1 MPSSLDAYN
10 AARKLAKAC
19 ETARI
24 AEKKDPSLPVLD
36 HYLDRF
42 HIIRKTPKGVKE
54 ILIDRIA
61 GTCHDGRTE
70 SFAANFMPLLP
81 SDSEFASKWMNL
93 YHAALSEGLH
103 DPIKVYLIFGRFF
116 VEEGNKR
123 VSVTK
128 YLENPLIS
136 ASITELVVDPVDFP
150 NFKLYEQ
157 YLQFEQLTGIS
168 SILMSKTKNYR
179 KLLKLINA
187 DEEHPLT
194 TEQTK
199 GLRSLFYT
207 FENMYKKVVPSDV
220 MATEGD
226 GFLIFLEVY
235 GYHPETVVP
244 DSVME
249 KELESILPLIK
260 AYPHHYEA
268 PLLTGSQL
276 SDKKPT
282 FSFRLEA
289 VKAALIEAGTPQ
301 ESSWTKAHAQAFD
314 EMAEKLGNKV
324 KIKEIFGADTPD
336 KVEKALEEA
345 IAWGAQV
352 IFTSHPLML
361 QTTNRYAAKYP
372 KIKFLNCSLN
382 PEATTVRSYYTRGYE
397 IQFLQGIAAAAM
409 STSGK
414 IGYIADYP
422 IYGAIADINAFAIGV
437 AMVRPGARVYLDWST
452 TETPTNTEFPL
463 DIDMIYISGQD
474 FDTRIGKGKRFGL
487 FDVRTGKFSNLSL
500 VQQKW
505 SVFYTRIM
513 SSILNRS
520 YKADEQT
527 ANGGSINYW
536 LGLSNGLI
544 DVSFSDE
551 LPYETHRLIDL
562 LRTDITEKRFFIFG
576 GIHAKERGADENASI
591 TMNDLARMDF
601 LVGNIVGKL
610 PDDTSDKLI
619 PSAEKLVAVHGLDEL
634 EPGEQTPKEKYTD
647 SVQSDSA
654 PKIPANDPDPSNS
667 GLVKVI
673 SSSVQ
678 AGDAEGLEKGVQ
690 AANLSTSAK
699 HE

>member
-157 YLQFEQLTGIS
+157 YLQVEQLTGIS

-352 IFTSHPLML
+352 IFTAHPLML
-361 QTTNRYAAKYP
+361 QITNQFAVRYP
-372 KIKFLNCSLN
+372 KIHFLNCSLN
-382 PEATTVRSYYTRGYE
+382 PDSTADVRSYYTRGFE
-397 IQFLQGIAAAAM
+397 IQFLQGMAAGAL
-409 STSGK
+409 SRSGK

-422 IYGAIADINAFAIGV
+422 IYGAIADINAFAIGIN
-437 AMVRPGARVYLDWST
+437 MVRPQAKVYLDWST
-452 TETPTNTEFPL
+452 TQTPTNQDFPT
-463 DIDMIYISGQD
+463 DIDMIYIAGQGFDPRIRSG
-474 FDTRIGKGKRFGL
+474 KMFGL
-487 FDVRTGKFSNLSL
+487 FDVRTGKFANLST
-500 VQQKW
+500 VDQKW
-505 SVFYTRIM
+505 SVFYERVIT
-513 SSILNRS
+513 SILNRT
-520 YKADEQT
+520 YKTDEVVH
-527 ANGGSINYW
+527 NSSSLNYW
-536 LGLSNGLI
+536 LGLSNGLMK
-544 DVSFSDE
+544 VTFSDE
-551 LPYETHRLIDL
+551 LPYETRRLINLVQEDL
-562 LRTDITEKRFFIFG
+562 TNREFYIFN
-576 GIHAKERGADENASI
+576 ATNSKEEDHLDGQPMDMSEI
-591 TMNDLARMDF
+591 ARMNT
-601 LVGNIVGKL
+601 LVSNIVGIVPTDEQL
-610 PDDTSDKLI
+610 TDDV
-619 PSAEKLVAVHGLDEL
+619 EE
-634 EPGEQTPKEKYTD
+634 
-647 SVQSDSA
+647 
-654 PKIPANDPDPSNS
+654 
-667 GLVKVI
+667 LVKIHGIDEASDEDTVPEEDQEDEYTE
-673 SSSVQ
+673 SWQ
-678 AGDAEGLEKGVQ
+678 DR
-690 AANLSTSAK
+690 